1 MATDYWY
8 CVHFVL
14 RTVLNMDNR
23 VLTPFPCRGI
33 AYVPPS
39 LVGTFRR
46 AGRGEGGSPG
56 GPCRLPGTARGR

>member
-1 MATDYWY
+1 MEVGAVDAHRHSTKA
-8 CVHFVL
+8 
-14 RTVLNMDNR
+14 
-23 VLTPFPCRGI
+23 LTPFPHRGI
-33 AYVPPS
+33 AYAPPS